1 MKISVSFLKTCYD
14 FNKTID
20 LLENLNIDSIHVDV
34 IDGLFASSKT
44 SFNKDMFNRLK
55 VSKKPLDVHLMTLYL
70 NDYIDVFATLKPRY
84 IIFEYESS
92 VNPLEVI
99 NYIKNKNIKVGLA
112 ISPLTRVDDIKPFL
126 NLVDMV
132 LVMSVVPGYGGQ
144 SFMPSTTQKIEKLA
158 KLKETNNYNFLINV
172 DGGVN
177 ASSTGFLKKEKLDM
191 VVVGSYITNSMD
203 FQKALTEIENNL
215 K

>member
-1 MKISVSFLKTCYD
+1 MKISASFLKSCYD

-20 LLENLNIDSIHVDV
+20 LLETLDIDSIHVDV
-34 IDGLFASSKT
+34 IDGLFASAKT
-44 SFNKDMFNRLK
+44 SFNKGMFNRLK

-84 IIFEYESS
+84 IIFEYEAV

-99 NYIKNKNIKVGLA
+99 NYIKNKNIKVGIA
-112 ISPLTRVDDIKPFL
+112 ISPLTLVDAIKPFL

-144 SFMPSTTQKIEKLA
+144 SFMPSTIPKIEKLA

-191 VVVGSYITNSMD
+191 VVVGSYITNSLD